1 MMKLRKKTH
10 FFLKKSERKK
20 KLFTKQN
27 KQNETKT
34 SCMEFNREVLN

>member
-1 MMKLRKKTH
+1 MMKLRKKT

>member
-1 MMKLRKKTH
+1 MMKLKKKNT
-10 FFLKKSERKK
+10 FVFEKKREEK

-34 SCMEFNREVLN
+34 SCMEFN